1 MTEPLKQSNS
11 AAPIATLKC
20 FVGYLLKFS
29 SQMFLEKEERNITKN
44 NIINICNHGIRSPFL
59 IIMDSAIWYRTSC
72 FKIYIL

>member
-29 SQMFLEKEERNITKN
+29 SQMFLEQDEHDITKN

-59 IIMDSAIWYRTSC
+59 IIMDNAIWYRTSC